1 MKDATLNQAA
11 KILTLFGDAPC
22 EQIQALLASGLLADL
37 RDANVAEVNRDAF
50 RKLVGL
56 KPLTPSVTITIDPA
70 KPFVRDMAREGWTL
84 ESDLEYRAGAVT
96 LGVMEFL
103 RSGESSVK
111 GVVMAERSK
120 KLGAD
125 FGQNHAEA
133 LLENQHLIPKEWRGY
148 YLVFP
153 GTVWQDSSGDR
164 DVPYLGWGGRRW
176 RLDFGWLGG
185 VWRSDVRLLRPCK

>member
-96 LGVMEFL
+96 LGGMGGGGGGK
-103 RSGESSVK
+103 RG
-111 GVVMAERSK
+111 GGCAGR
-120 KLGAD
+120 GP
-125 FGQNHAEA
+125 AEA

-185 VWRSDVRLLRPCK
+185 GWGAGGRVPRPPPEL